1 MSLENSGAFD
11 RLTELAAALFGA
23 PVALITALEEDRQW
37 FRSNHGYGADQTT
50 RDESF
55 CAHMIGTP
63 EGSTLVVEDA
73 SVDPRFRENRLVV
86 AEGVRFY
93 AGAVITTADGAQN
106 GAVCVIDT
114 VPRPTP
120 SATQMESLR
129 VLARLV
135 GQEIDTA
142 RLLSQHTKHT
152 AMLEMAEEL
161 AGLGRWRFELDTSK
175 IEWSDEVYRIHG
187 RDRETFDPSYAD
199 VLADYHPD
207 DREVLASCVERAV
220 ATGQGY
226 NLELRL
232 SNPVVGERRVMA
244 RARTEQDENGR
255 TLALFGVFQDVTE
268 TLNTAERLR
277 DAEASFRMLSET
289 STDIV
294 ARFDTKGR
302 FLYVSPAVRTIL
314 GREPEDMLGSDCSA
328 FITAEEID
336 RIRTI
341 LAAYSSAGPGAT
353 PPRYEYRAQKTD
365 GTWVWLEATP
375 RAIRNEQGKVVE
387 YHDCVRDITAAKAA
401 ERAQQELLDTL
412 SLAEDLA
419 GIGSW
424 KLDAVTG
431 QVRWSDQVYRIHG
444 VTPEAFNPGLDDA
457 IGFYHLDDRQAV
469 RNWCEAAVR
478 TGEADELKLRLVR
491 PDGEERIV
499 VSRCRVERGL
509 DGTTTALFGVFQDVT
524 ERVNSERAIRE
535 SEARYRLLADNA
547 TDIIAVYSINGVF
560 RYLSPAIQGPM
571 GYRAE
576 ELVGRPFQAF
586 IHPEDRERVQTAFAD
601 YARSAPRT
609 PAPRVSYRGIRKDG
623 SLVWLEAHPTVIRDA
638 SGRPVEFQDV
648 VRDITQT
655 KELEAALTE
664 ARDAADAAA
673 AVKADFL
680 ANMSHELRTPLT
692 SIIGFTGLAVAQPE
706 LSELSRRF
714 IERIENAGR
723 ALLCTVND
731 ILDFS
736 KLEAGQVSIHPEP
749 VLISK
754 LAGST
759 LELFGPQAGAKDLS
773 LILENDQDREHLVL
787 AVDPDRVRQI
797 LLNLV
802 SNAVKFTASGSVTLR
817 TSYEATEGLLRIEV
831 SDTGDGISAEQQ
843 ERLFKRFSQID
854 GSMTR
859 AHSGTGLGLAICKG
873 LAEAMGGRVGISSEV
888 GVGSTFWF
896 EIPAQYASL
905 PGTLE
910 AHPRPDAVTFGG
922 IRVLVVDDNATNRE
936 LVRLFLV
943 GVGAEVS
950 EAFDGEESVKM
961 AAELPYDVI
970 LMDLQMP
977 VLDGRSALRQIR
989 SIPGPNDATPVLAFT
1004 AEDYA
1009 VCKVQ
1014 LTAEGFEDVVSK
1026 PVEPAALIAAV
1037 ARATAFA
1044 DYEEVA
1050 VHAN

>member
-1 MSLENSGAFD
+1 MEKSGKFD
-11 RLTELAAALFGA
+11 RLTELAAALFDA
-23 PVALITALEEDRQW
+23 PVSLITVLEEDRQW
-37 FRSNHGYGADQTT
+37 FLSNRGYGADETT

-73 SVDPRFRENRLVV
+73 SIDPRFRENRLVV

-161 AGLGRWRFELDTSK
+161 AGLGRWRFELHTGK
-175 IEWSDEVYRIHG
+175 VEWSDEVFRIHG
-187 RDRETFDPSYAD
+187 RTRETFDPSYAD

-207 DREVLASCVERAV
+207 DREVLAACVDRAV
-220 ATGQGY
+220 TTGQGY

-232 SNPVVGERRVMA
+232 SNPIVGERRVMA

-268 TLNTAERLR
+268 TLSTAERLR
-277 DAEASFRMLSET
+277 DTEASFRMLSET

-314 GREPEDMLGSDCSA
+314 GREPEDMVGADCSA
-328 FITAEEID
+328 FIAAEEID
-336 RIRTI
+336 RIRAT
-341 LAAYSSAGPGAT
+341 LVAYSSAGPGA
-353 PPRYEYRAQKTD
+353 PSPRYEYRAQRTD

-387 YHDCVRDITAAKAA
+387 YHDCVRDITATKAA
-401 ERAQQELLDTL
+401 ERAQQELVDTL

-419 GIGSW
+419 EIGSW

-444 VTPEAFNPGLDDA
+444 VTPEAYDPGLDDA
-457 IGFYHLDDRQAV
+457 IGFYHVDDQQAV
-469 RNWCEAAVR
+469 RDWCEAAIR

-499 VSRCRVERGL
+499 VSRCRVERAL
-509 DGTTTALFGVFQDVT
+509 DGTTSALFGVFQDVT
-524 ERVNSERAIRE
+524 ERDSSERAIRD

-547 TDIIAVYSINGVF
+547 TDIIAVYSIDGVF

-571 GYRAE
+571 GYAAD
-576 ELVGRPFQAF
+576 ELVGRPFHEF
-586 IHPEDRERVQTAFAD
+586 IHPEDRERVQTAFAAH
-601 YARSAPRT
+601 ARSAPGAS
-609 PAPRVSYRGIRKDG
+609 APRVPYRGVRKDG

-655 KELEAALTE
+655 KALEEALIE

-714 IERIENAGR
+714 IGRIENAGR

-736 KLEAGQVSIHPEP
+736 KLEAGQVSIRPEP

-773 LILENDQDREHLVL
+773 LILESDQNREDLVL
-787 AVDPDRVRQI
+787 AVDPDRIRQI

-817 TSYEATEGLLRIEV
+817 TGYTATEGLLRVEV
-831 SDTGDGISAEQQ
+831 SDTGAGISADHQ

-859 AHSGTGLGLAICKG
+859 TQSGTGLGLAICKG
-873 LAEAMGGRVGISSEV
+873 LAEAMGGRIGMSSEA

-896 EIPAQYASL
+896 EIPAPRASL
-905 PGTLE
+905 PDASVLE
-910 AHPRPDAVTFGG
+910 EGPDAVTYGG
-922 IRVLVVDDNATNRE
+922 VRVLVVDDHATNRE
-936 LVRLFLV
+936 LARLFLA

-950 EAFDGEESVKM
+950 EASDGDQAVRM
-961 AAELPYDVI
+961 AAALPYDVI

-989 SIPGPNDATPVLAFT
+989 SNQGPNDATPVLAFT
-1004 AEDYA
+1004 ADDCTA
-1009 VCKVQ
+1009 TKAQ
-1014 LTAEGFEDVVSK
+1014 LMADGFDDLVSK
-1026 PVEPAALIAAV
+1026 PVEPASLIAAV

-1044 DYEEVA
+1044 DHQEIA
-1050 VHAN
+1050 VHAK